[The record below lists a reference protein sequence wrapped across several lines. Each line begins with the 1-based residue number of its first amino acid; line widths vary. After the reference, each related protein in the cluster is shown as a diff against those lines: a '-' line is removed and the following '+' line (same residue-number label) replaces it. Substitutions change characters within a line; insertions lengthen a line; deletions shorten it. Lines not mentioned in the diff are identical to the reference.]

1 MAALPAEG
9 DTERMRA
16 YNWQDVEDLQEV
28 CWVGLDSSRS
38 LKNRVEPFLFSS
50 QRGMR

>member
-1 MAALPAEG
+1 MSTSSRGETINGVVAALPAEG

-28 CWVGLDSSRS
+28 GSVRFQSW
-38 LKNRVEPFLFSS
+38 
-50 QRGMR
+50 